1 MTPIKAIRAK
11 CLDCCCGS
19 SKAVMFCTED
29 GVNSSECSLW
39 PYRFGLRPATAA
51 RKYGKEFLKPG
62 ALPPHDVPLEN
73 CKVPHTSHSAS
84 GAEKGVLG

>member
-1 MTPIKAIRAK
+1 MTPISSIRVK
-11 CLDCCCGS
+11 CLDFCCGS
-19 SKAVMFCTED
+19 SKAVMFCTDED
-29 GVNSSECSLW
+29 CPLW